1 MSANANANAN
11 ENIGTWKNEQPV
23 HVPKK
28 KLHNITSMAASG
40 VDKHLAKRL
49 NPDLAARIMKTLSK
63 PTKRFRH
70 GSNTP
75 ALNVLRRS
83 HHLGEI
89 GIGSRAM
96 TAKRTARL
104 LREQRAI
111 EERERKLLELE
122 AFKQAAIDNAVA
134 QLTAV
139 RREEV
144 ILERDRERLMKKV
157 RGSNAVKT
165 LRALNKKR
173 AERSLARTQ
182 KAIKQLAK
190 TPRL

>member
-1 MSANANANAN
+1 MGASANANTENYGSWNSIPNA
-11 ENIGTWKNEQPV
+11 
-23 HVPKK
+23 PKK
-28 KLHNITSMAASG
+28 PLHPVTTIALSG
-40 VDKHLAKRL
+40 VDTHLAKRL

-75 ALNVLRRS
+75 VLNVLRRS

-96 TAKRTARL
+96 TSKRHARL

-111 EERERKLLELE
+111 EERERQLLELE
-122 AFKQAAIDNAVA
+122 RFKQAAIDNAVA
-134 QLTAV
+134 QVAAV
-139 RREEV
+139 RREED
-144 ILERDRERLMKKV
+144 ILERDRERLMNNV

-165 LRALNKKR
+165 LRALSKKR
-173 AERSLARTQ
+173 RQRSLARTQ

-190 TPRL
+190 TARL

>member
-1 MSANANANAN
+1 MSSN
-11 ENIGTWKNEQPV
+11 ENYGSWNSVPNA
-23 HVPKK
+23 PKK
-28 KLHNITSMAASG
+28 PLHPVTTIALSG
-40 VDKHLAKRL
+40 VDTHLAKRL

-63 PTKRFRH
+63 TKRFRH

-96 TAKRTARL
+96 SAKRHARL
-104 LREQRAI
+104 LREQHAL
-111 EERERKLLELE
+111 EERERQLLKLEQ
-122 AFKQAAIDNAVA
+122 FKQAAIDNAVA
-134 QLTAV
+134 QLAAV
-139 RREEV
+139 RREEE
-144 ILERDRERLMKKV
+144 ILERDRERLMHNV

-173 AERSLARTQ
+173 RQRSLARTQ

-190 TPRL
+190 TAR